1 MDQGGVRKTVEIKRQ
16 LVKPLKQ
23 LMDDSGLGL
32 DELVNMGLYDL
43 LVRCGHVRPQAVPV
57 SPPPS
62 PTLAHVGAGPAPP
75 RPPQRQAAARPLAAA
90 PREEVLYF
98 QVDNEEPVA
107 VRKRV
112 FLLGRGSKCDY
123 VLRDPG
129 VSREHAVI
137 TRERG
142 GWFIE
147 DLHSANGVW
156 LGGEQISKH
165 KLSDGDVL
173 QITKYA
179 LRFSIRSG

>member
-1 MDQGGVRKTVEIKRQ
+1 MDQGGIRKTVEIKRQ
-16 LVKPLKQ
+16 MVKPLKQ
-23 LMDDSGLGL
+23 LMDETGLGL

-43 LVRCGHVRPQAVPV
+43 LVRTGHVRPQAVPV
-57 SPPPS
+57 APP
-62 PTLAHVGAGPAPP
+62 TNLGEVAPGSP
-75 RPPQRQAAARPLAAA
+75 RPPPRQPAGRPPAAS

-98 QVDNEEPVA
+98 QVDNGESIA

-112 FLLGRGSKCDY
+112 FLVGRGSKCDY

-156 LGGEQISKH
+156 IGGEQISKH
-165 KLSDGDVL
+165 KISDGDVL
-173 QITKYA
+173 QVTKYA
-179 LRFSIRSG
+179 LRFSIRG